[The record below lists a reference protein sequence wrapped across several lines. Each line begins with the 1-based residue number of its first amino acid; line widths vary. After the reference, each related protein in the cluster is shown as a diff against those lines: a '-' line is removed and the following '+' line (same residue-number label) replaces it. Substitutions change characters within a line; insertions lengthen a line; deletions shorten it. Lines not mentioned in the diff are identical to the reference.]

1 MKALVTILAFSA
13 VSLAQAPQYQNVAT
27 SKAMM
32 ATAVKPL
39 MDSLVAMNKAGGPK
53 DEKEW
58 ELAEQQ
64 ASMLAEAA
72 QLLLMGDRPKDQDV
86 WPKASQRLLAAA
98 SDSAKAAHAKNLDGW
113 KSSMTAIGGS
123 CRSCHNVHRKK
134 DQQQAKQ

>member
-27 SKAMM
+27 SKAVM
-32 ATAVKPL
+32 AAAVKPL
-39 MDSLVAMNKAGGPK
+39 MDSLAAMNKAGGPK
-53 DEKEW
+53 DDKEW

-64 ASMLAEAA
+64 ASVLAEAA

-86 WPKASQRLLAAA
+86 WLKASQGLLAAA

-113 KSSMTAIGGS
+113 KASMKAIGGN

-134 DQQQAKQ
+134 Q